1 MTEHIADSLCELIG
15 ETPLVRLSRFGKGLP
30 GEIVG
35 KLEMRNPAASV
46 KDRIGLAMIEEAEK
60 DGSIRPGGTIIEPTS
75 GNTGIALAWVARVKG
90 YRLILTMPET
100 MSDERRRILTILGA
114 ELVLTPGKEG
124 MQGAVRT
131 ARQLH
136 QEIPGSFTPHQF
148 DNPANPAIHRRTTG
162 PEIWRDTGGKI
173 DYLVAGVGT
182 GGTISGAGGYLKE
195 QNPGI
200 HVVAVE
206 PADSPVLSGGN
217 PGPHLIEG
225 IGAGFVPGI
234 YDSSVVDEIIQ
245 VGNDDAIAAAKQLAK
260 TEGMLAGISS
270 GANVYAARQGNEEV
284 ELGYNPEELETNARR
299 CYLCNY
305 KFEIDQ
311 DKCIHCDWCIK
322 ASPRACI
329 HPLTRLFTDED
340 GAPTG
345 HIKSATA
352 PDATYIWIE
361 SDQCIRCGN
370 CHRACPTCAIP
381 IRKADVVYGPIR

>member
-15 ETPLVRLSRFGKGLP
+15 ETPLVRLSRFGKDLP

-46 KDRIGLAMIEEAEK
+46 KDRIGLAMIEQAEK

-114 ELVLTPGKEG
+114 ELVLTPGREG
-124 MQGAVRT
+124 MQGAVAC

-136 QEIPGSFTPHQF
+136 QEIPGSFIPHQF
-148 DNPANPAIHRRTTG
+148 DNAANPAIHRRTTG

-173 DYLVAGVGT
+173 DCLVAGVGT
-182 GGTISGAGGYLKE
+182 GGTISGAGGYLKQ

-206 PADSPVLSGGN
+206 PADSPVLSGGR

-234 YDSSVVDEIIQ
+234 YDGSVVDEIIP
-245 VGNDDAIAAAKQLAK
+245 VSNDDAIATAKQLAK

-270 GANVYAARQGNEEV
+270 GANVYAARQIAQRPASAGKRIVTIICDTGE
-284 ELGYNPEELETNARR
+284 R
-299 CYLCNY
+299 YL
-305 KFEIDQ
+305 
-311 DKCIHCDWCIK
+311 
-322 ASPRACI
+322 S
-329 HPLTRLFTDED
+329 
-340 GAPTG
+340 TG
-345 HIKSATA
+345 FL
-352 PDATYIWIE
+352 
-361 SDQCIRCGN
+361 
-370 CHRACPTCAIP
+370 
-381 IRKADVVYGPIR
+381 